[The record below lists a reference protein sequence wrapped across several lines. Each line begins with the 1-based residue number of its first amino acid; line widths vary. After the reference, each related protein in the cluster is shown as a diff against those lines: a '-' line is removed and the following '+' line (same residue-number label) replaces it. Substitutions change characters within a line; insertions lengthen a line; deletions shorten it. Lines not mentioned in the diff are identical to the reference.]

1 MYVLSHFSCVQ
12 LFVTLWTAARQAPL
26 SMGFSRQEYY
36 SGLPCPPPGDQTHV
50 SCVSSITGR
59 FFTHWATWEALQ
71 VYYILVLNQIH
82 QLNHQAPQRS
92 LPETSAKDVS
102 LWLKPVLYNVVCLLT
117 LNQTGLAHIGGRTH
131 LLLALSCFSEYK
143 TYLVIVAAAKSH
155 VTHNRAKRSF
165 RS

>member
-1 MYVLSHFSCVQ
+1 MPSSRGSNPCLLCLLHCRQILYPLSHLGSPAG
-12 LFVTLWTAARQAPL
+12 LL
-26 SMGFSRQEYY
+26 Y
-36 SGLPCPPPGDQTHV
+36 SSFKSDPSVEPPGP
-50 SCVSSITGR
+50 SEIS
-59 FFTHWATWEALQ
+59 
-71 VYYILVLNQIH
+71 
-82 QLNHQAPQRS
+82 
-92 LPETSAKDVS
+92 TSAKDVS

-131 LLLALSCFSEYK
+131 LLLALSSFSEYK